1 MEGGAASAGRRVG
14 EISPDSQ
21 FRWGGAQ
28 WEPLPAGYREPTSWT
43 RPLRLVT
50 AGYLVL
56 SVLYA
61 LITNALFLNPATIER
76 AFRTSVPD
84 ASAEQV
90 QQAVTVTVLLGWS
103 FLLVVSVISL
113 VLAMGSYRGWRWA
126 FWGALVWLGLNS
138 IGILTNLSTLTR
150 SGTPP
155 QPRSPR
161 WAACSYRSPPSP
173 SSSGSWSPPSATAP
187 GPCANPPQPA
197 RYRRNEVGAGPPPR
211 LSRSSQRLPAAPLR
225 RKGPTGDRPGSPVI
239 SRVPP

>member
-1 MEGGAASAGRRVG
+1 VPRSCVTSRGATVGWAPEAPRSRSDSRGAVKSGRNGGRSGLRRAAGWRDLARR
-14 EISPDSQ
+14 Q

-61 LITNALFLNPATIER
+61 LITNALFLNPATTER

-103 FLLVVSVISL
+103 FLLVV
-113 VLAMGSYRGWRWA
+113 
-126 FWGALVWLGLNS
+126 
-138 IGILTNLSTLTR
+138 
-150 SGTPP
+150 
-155 QPRSPR
+155 
-161 WAACSYRSPPSP
+161 
-173 SSSGSWSPPSATAP
+173 
-187 GPCANPPQPA
+187 
-197 RYRRNEVGAGPPPR
+197 
-211 LSRSSQRLPAAPLR
+211 
-225 RKGPTGDRPGSPVI
+225 
-239 SRVPP
+239 

>member
-14 EISPDSQ
+14 EISPDGQ

-61 LITNALFLNPATIER
+61 LITNALFLNPATTER

-113 VLAMGSYRGWRWA
+113 VVAVGSYRGWRWA

-155 QPRSPR
+155 QPPVATLGSLLLSIAALALFVWLLVAAIRHGP
-161 WAACSYRSPPSP
+161 WAM
-173 SSSGSWSPPSATAP
+173 
-187 GPCANPPQPA
+187 
-197 RYRRNEVGAGPPPR
+197 
-211 LSRSSQRLPAAPLR
+211 
-225 RKGPTGDRPGSPVI
+225 RKPTPTG
-239 SRVPP
+239 